1 MKKTELIKIDCPI
14 CGIDTPYDVKYEANF
29 QLDSLDFAAKKISKH
44 MYFRN
49 VRCKKCNLIY
59 SNPIIPFEQIK
70 KFYQTT
76 YFLELS
82 QLEIMANDYEIFN
95 GKSLSDLFKD
105 IYDNTTRNKEQL
117 EVLMKEVVGF
127 IKDGDTAVQI
137 IPMLKEYLEINVKN
151 DDQLVK
157 VAAIVQRLISV
168 ENKGGSE
175 DEFGLSDAEKEQLM
189 GAIEDVAADAQK
201 HSDDITEVNKLEN

>member
-1 MKKTELIKIDCPI
+1 
-14 CGIDTPYDVKYEANF
+14 
-29 QLDSLDFAAKKISKH
+29 
-44 MYFRN
+44 
-49 VRCKKCNLIY
+49 
-59 SNPIIPFEQIK
+59 
-70 KFYQTT
+70 
-76 YFLELS
+76 
-82 QLEIMANDYEIFN
+82 MANNYEIFE

-105 IYDNTTRNKEQL
+105 IYENTKTNKTQL

-157 VAAIVQRLISV
+157 VAAIVQRIIAAES
-168 ENKGGSE
+168 KGGSE

-189 GAIEDVAADAQK
+189 GAIEDAATDLQS
-201 HSDDITEVNKLEN
+201 HSDDIQEDMKRIEN